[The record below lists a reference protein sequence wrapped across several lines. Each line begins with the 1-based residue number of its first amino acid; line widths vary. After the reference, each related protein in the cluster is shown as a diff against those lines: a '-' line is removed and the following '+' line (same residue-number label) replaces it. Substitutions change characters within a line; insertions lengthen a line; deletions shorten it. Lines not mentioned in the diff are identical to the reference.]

1 MSVLVVSGSSTVML
15 NEPLWY
21 PSATISLGSVPTLAN
36 DLADPDY
43 VWRTQRSVRT
53 VLGFVARNIAQIAL
67 HPFTL
72 EADGDRARLDRTAE
86 LARVLRS
93 PSPGSTAFRHM
104 QTLVTDLGLWDRYAE
119 LKVRDT
125 TGRIGLHRLPP
136 RQWVFRRDS
145 LDTPTHIEYS
155 PSGVGAVQ
163 TIPLDNCV
171 WIDGY
176 PHPDNLRT
184 SPMEALQDLLLEQ
197 TESAEYRAE
206 LWANGGRWSAWV
218 ERPLDSPP
226 WSKTA
231 RTNFRNALIDGFT
244 GGGARAGGFPILE
257 EGMQLHEATGI
268 TPEQAQQI
276 ESRKLSISEVAAH
289 YHIPPVFVGV
299 LDNANYS
306 NVSAYRQM
314 LYDDV
319 LGPSLRD
326 IEQAYQD
333 RLVPDLEDPD
343 RVYVEFNVGE
353 KLRMS
358 FEQQAQVLNTATG
371 GPIMT
376 RNEGR
381 QRLNL
386 RRIDDPKCDEL
397 IVPLNLAG
405 ADEASLS
412 LPDQIN
418 AATALIRA
426 GFEPAA
432 ALRTVGLD
440 PITHLDLV
448 PITVKPLDEPSSA
461 PPVGG

>member
-21 PSATISLGSVPTLAN
+21 PSATISLGSVSTLTN

-43 VWRTQRSVRT
+43 VWRSQRSVRT
-53 VLGFVARNIAQIAL
+53 VLGFVARNIAQVAL
-67 HPFTL
+67 HPFQL
-72 EADGDRARLDRTAE
+72 EDDGDRARLDRDAE
-86 LARVLRS
+86 LSRVLRS
-93 PSPGSTAFRHM
+93 PSKSSTAFRHM
-104 QTLVTDLGLWDRYAE
+104 QTLVVDLGLWDRYAA
-119 LKVRDT
+119 LKVRNT
-125 TGRIGLHRLPP
+125 EGRVELRRLPP
-136 RQWVFRRDS
+136 RQWVFRRDG
-145 LDTPTHIEYS
+145 LDAPTHIEFS
-155 PSGVGAVQ
+155 PSGVGKVQ
-163 TIPLDNCV
+163 TIPLDACL

-176 PHPDNLRT
+176 PHPDNVKT

-197 TESAEYRAE
+197 NESAEYRAE

-218 ERPLDSPP
+218 ERPLDAPP

-244 GGGARAGGFPILE
+244 GGGARAGGFPMLE
-257 EGMQLHEATGI
+257 EGMKLHEATGI

-276 ESRKLSISEVAAH
+276 EARKLSISEVAAH
-289 YHIPPVFVGV
+289 YHIPPVFVGI

-343 RVYVEFNVGE
+343 RVFVEFNVGE
-353 KLRMS
+353 KMRLS
-358 FEQQAQVLNTATG
+358 FEEQAKVMQTATG
-371 GPIMT
+371 GPWLT

-381 QRLNL
+381 QRMNL
-386 RRIDDPKCDEL
+386 RRIDKPEYDEL
-397 IVPLNLAG
+397 IVPMNVVIG
-405 ADEASLS
+405 GQAS
-412 LPDQIN
+412 PTDTQPN
-418 AATALIRA
+418 
-426 GFEPAA
+426 
-432 ALRTVGLD
+432 
-440 PITHLDLV
+440 
-448 PITVKPLDEPSSA
+448 
-461 PPVGG
+461 GGQ